1 MVYRTKLPETASV
14 AKSKGDARL
23 FAPSAERNSTP
34 IVNLIN
40 QIAPKSG
47 VALEIASGTGQH
59 IVKLAL
65 SLPNLSWSP
74 SEVDEER
81 IKSISAWIKAEN
93 LSNIKPPLHL
103 DATETGWSKS
113 LPQSDFILLVN
124 LLHLI
129 SWNETEILIS
139 EISKAL
145 KTEGIALIY
154 GPFMRNG
161 ELTSE
166 GDRNFHVSLTQTDPD
181 IGYKDDLDM
190 QTLFSNSG
198 LSCLE
203 KVEMPANNLAFV
215 LKKYSLTKQIKGN

>member
-14 AKSKGDARL
+14 ANSKGDARL

-181 IGYKDDLDM
+181 IGYKNDLDM

-198 LSCLE
+198 LSFLE
-203 KVEMPANNLAFV
+203 RVEMPANNLAFV
-215 LKKYSLTKQIKGN
+215 LKKDSLTKQIKEN